1 MPEARSRARL
11 AVIAGALLAGAAFA
25 ALSAGPAWAHAEPI
39 GTVPADGSTVDTAP
53 PTAEIRLTEP
63 VETAATQVSLVDG
76 SGHHLPTGPAALL
89 RTVGTG
95 PEDPV
100 TLRIP
105 LPVLP
110 PDTYR
115 LSWTTV
121 SGDDLHTTAGTLV
134 FGVQR
139 VVAPAAGGR
148 PADPLPAA
156 GEVLGQGAVYLG
168 LGGWMGSML
177 LLFLL
182 RPHDG
187 GRRVLR
193 ARLLRTGA
201 VLATV
206 GLFGGLVIMLVRA
219 AAFGADVVPLAWQLI
234 TGSSAG
240 PPWVAREAAAVGMVI
255 VSVAAL
261 RRGSLPRRPTAVV
274 VSVLALVA
282 AAATALQGHLARS
295 GPLLLGTDVVHI
307 LATMTWAG
315 TVIVAGAALV
325 GRRGNRE
332 QAREVLRRFG
342 LIATGALALL
352 VASGLLLAGDRVASL
367 DALLLSTYGRILLL
381 KAGLVAVAALAGLA
395 TTLSLHGRHRD
406 PGRTGPAVRTEMMV
420 LAGVLVA
427 TAGLVSTHQA
437 SGPQWRPPE
446 PVTAQNSLTADDLVG
461 TVDVRPNLPG
471 RDIVTVSLFDTR
483 RPAPAPIQAV
493 AVLLRAPDGAVA
505 SRTASPA
512 GPSSY
517 LLATDDLATGGPW
530 TITVTALRPGLVP
543 ATATLDWTVPPTA
556 AFARQPVYSWS
567 PLTAY
572 TGWLAIVV
580 LLMGGTALRLVTRRA
595 RRTRERESAPAAV
608 APRS

>member
-1 MPEARSRARL
+1 M
-11 AVIAGALLAGAAFA
+11 
-25 ALSAGPAWAHAEPI
+25 
-39 GTVPADGSTVDTAP
+39 
-53 PTAEIRLTEP
+53 
-63 VETAATQVSLVDG
+63 
-76 SGHHLPTGPAALL
+76 
-89 RTVGTG
+89 
-95 PEDPV
+95 
-100 TLRIP
+100 
-105 LPVLP
+105 
-110 PDTYR
+110 
-115 LSWTTV
+115 
-121 SGDDLHTTAGTLV
+121 
-134 FGVQR
+134 
-139 VVAPAAGGR
+139 
-148 PADPLPAA
+148 
-156 GEVLGQGAVYLG
+156 LGQGAVYLG
-168 LGGWMGSML
+168 LGGWIGSML

-182 RPHDG
+182 RPHDD

-206 GLFGGLVIMLVRA
+206 GLFGGVVIMLVRA

-234 TGSSAG
+234 PGSSAG
-240 PPWVAREAAAVGMVI
+240 PPWVARETAAAGMVV

-261 RRGSLPRRPTAVV
+261 RRGSLRRRATAVV

-282 AAATALQGHLARS
+282 AAATALLGHLARS
-295 GPLLLGTDVVHI
+295 GPLLLATDVVHI

-325 GRRGNRE
+325 GRRGDRE

-342 LIATGALALL
+342 LIATGALTLL

-381 KAGLVAVAALAGLA
+381 KAGLVAVAALAGLV

-406 PGRTGPAVRTEMMV
+406 PGRTRPAVRTEMMA

-471 RDIVTVSLFDTR
+471 RNFVTLSLFDTR

-493 AVLLRAPDGAVA
+493 EVLLRAPDGTV
-505 SRTASPA
+505 TSPA

-530 TITVTALRPGLVP
+530 TITVTAVRPGLVP
-543 ATATLDWTVPPTA
+543 ATASLDWTVPPA
-556 AFARQPVYSWS
+556 AVFARQPVYSWS

-580 LLMGGTALRLVTRRA
+580 LLVGGAALRLVTRRT
-595 RRTRERESAPAAV
+595 RRTRERESVSAAAV
-608 APRS
+608 SRS